1 MTKRGKRGAWVGGGQ
16 QALGARWHRS
26 AMALALGVVAVL
38 AGCGSPG
45 TGHVTQTPS
54 TTRPVAT
61 VTATTAPS
69 PTATVAATP
78 VIITDLNAFRQKV
91 SAAVLHNQWGQLQP
105 LLATNDTFSYQ
116 SPTSIAHSYD
126 AEQRLQASLRAGNPW
141 SAGSDYMLSIHMCY
155 AGNTPQ
161 SQVIGF
167 QGNNGEY
174 LMFGIEHPSPT
185 QSYWVVTW
193 GFEDPIGAAG
203 FCIGN
208 E

>member
-1 MTKRGKRGAWVGGGQ
+1 MTKRDERGAWTGGGQ
-16 QALGARWHRS
+16 RALSTGRRRW

-45 TGHVTQTPS
+45 NARVTQTPS
-54 TTRPVAT
+54 ATRPAAT
-61 VTATTAPS
+61 FTATAAPS
-69 PTATVAATP
+69 PTATPAATP

-91 SAAVLHNQWGQLQP
+91 ASAVLHNQWAQLQP

-126 AEQRLQASLRAGNPW
+126 AEQRLQASLQAGSPW

-161 SQVIGF
+161 PQVIGF

-174 LMFGIEHPSPT
+174 LMFGIEHPSPA
-185 QSYWVVTW
+185 QSYWVVMW